1 MLKKKNNEFVKITI
15 LNGSNK
21 WEILEKLEGHYI
33 SYKKK
38 IFFFKNELL
47 SSRMTKTITY
57 ILNKQEVNLPTFNES
72 ASLYKPL
79 IKFFLKKWK
88 IKNKS
93 STLVP
98 IT

>member
-38 IFFFKNELL
+38 F
-47 SSRMTKTITY
+47 
-57 ILNKQEVNLPTFNES
+57 
-72 ASLYKPL
+72 
-79 IKFFLKKWK
+79 FFLKM
-88 IKNKS
+88 NY
-93 STLVP
+93 
-98 IT
+98 